1 MVLPSAAGGAQV
13 IRKGDG
19 TAWVLLPDG
28 SVGWYGGDSRGWEWT
43 NAKGMRQANI
53 RKRTLYSDFIQEPS
67 EGTDF

>member
-19 TAWVLLPDG
+19 TARVLLADG

-43 NAKGMRQANI
+43 NAKGMRQA
-53 RKRTLYSDFIQEPS
+53 KFLQSTLCSDFIQEPS
-67 EGTDF
+67 